1 MMEINELVPEAKGQ
15 QVDPSSLYQAFLIA
29 AGGAVVVTSLIRL
42 FAVWLIDDITSD
54 MDAFGWVSPILASVV
69 VAGAAALGL
78 FGLGRPVPKPFT
90 AFTIVA
96 TVVFAASLVPVWT
109 QFPNAAA
116 SVAATLMH
124 IGAGFII
131 WRIMD
136 RYPRQ
141 YW

>member
-1 MMEINELVPEAKGQ
+1 MEINELVPEAKSQ

-29 AGGAVVVTSLIRL
+29 ACGAAFVTSLIRFL
-42 FAVWLIDDITSD
+42 SVWLVDDITSD
-54 MDAFGWVSPILASVV
+54 MDAFGWLPPSLASVV
-69 VAGAAALGL
+69 VAGVAALGL
-78 FGLGRPVPKPFT
+78 FGLGRLVPKPFT

-96 TVVFAASLVPVWT
+96 AVVFAASLVPVWT

-124 IGAGFII
+124 IGAGFVI